1 MKEKTRSS
9 TRLGARIRAARLKS
23 KMTQLA
29 LAHAIGYKGEDAGAY
44 VSRVET
50 GNQEPRLP
58 VLARLAKALKVNLA
72 SLVQ

>member
-1 MKEKTRSS
+1 
-9 TRLGARIRAARLKS
+9 
-23 KMTQLA
+23 MTQLA

-44 VSRVET
+44 VSRVEA

-58 VLARLAKALKVNLA
+58 VLARLAQALKVDLA